1 MVLQISK
8 LVIRGVLLPAFLSRR
23 LVSLIPVM
31 FGVSLITFMLIELAP
46 GDPAEIY
53 LMRLDVEATPA
64 AISEVREQMGLDGPV
79 HIRYLNWLVR
89 VIKGDLGYSYTSGNP
104 VMQEISS
111 RFPATLQLAA
121 GGLLAMILIALPL
134 GIAAAL
140 AKGRII
146 DHLSR
151 LIALVGASVPSFYL
165 GLLLI
170 SYLAVRYHW
179 LPVMGAG
186 SWRHLLLPS
195 LTLGFG
201 LAATYA
207 RLLRAGLLEVLQLD
221 YVRAAR
227 ARGLRE
233 TVVVAGYALRNALI
247 PLVTVFGLSLG
258 SLLGG
263 TMVVE
268 QVFAWPGVGRLAV
281 QAIFDRDIPI
291 LQGYALLMAVIY
303 VLVNLAV
310 DISYRYLDPQVRL
323 DEKGEY

>member
-1 MVLQISK
+1 MFHYYIKRVAA
-8 LVIRGVLLPAFLSRR
+8 LLP
-23 LVSLIPVM
+23 VM
-31 FGVSLITFMLIELAP
+31 LGVSIVTFLLVELAP
-46 GDPAEIY
+46 GDPAEII
-53 LMRLDVEATPA
+53 LMKRDIDLTPEALA
-64 AISEVREQMGLDGPV
+64 VARRQMGLEGPV
-79 HIRYLNWLVR
+79 YLRYLTWLGR
-89 VIKGDLGYSYTSGNP
+89 VISGDLGVSYTSGEP
-104 VMQEISS
+104 VLKEIIS
-111 RFPATLQLAA
+111 RLPATLELAA
-121 GGLLAMILIALPL
+121 GGLVAMILIALPL

-140 AKGRII
+140 FNKTIV

-151 LIALVGASVPSFYL
+151 LIALLGASLPSFYL

-170 SYLAVRYHW
+170 SYLAVRWEW
-179 LPVMGAG
+179 LPVMGTG

-227 ARGLRE
+227 ARGLKE
-233 TVVVAGYALRNALI
+233 AAVVGRHALRNALI
-247 PLVTVFGLSLG
+247 PLVTVFGLSVG

-281 QAIFDRDIPI
+281 QAIFNRDITI

-303 VLVNLAV
+303 VLINLAV
-310 DISYRYLDPQVRL
+310 DLSYRYLDPRVRL
-323 DEKGEY
+323 GEKEAG

>member
-1 MVLQISK
+1 MFHY
-8 LVIRGVLLPAFLSRR
+8 FLRR
-23 LVSLIPVM
+23 VAALFPVM
-31 FGVSLITFMLIELAP
+31 LGVSIVTFLLVELAP
-46 GDPAEIY
+46 GDPAEII
-53 LMRLDVEATPA
+53 LMKRDIDLTPEALA
-64 AISEVREQMGLDGPV
+64 VARRQMGLEGPV
-79 HIRYLNWLVR
+79 YLRYLTWLGR
-89 VIKGDLGYSYTSGNP
+89 VISGDLGVSYTSGEP
-104 VMQEISS
+104 VLKEIIS
-111 RFPATLQLAA
+111 RLPATLELAA
-121 GGLLAMILIALPL
+121 GGLVAMILIALPL

-140 AKGRII
+140 FNKTIV

-151 LIALVGASVPSFYL
+151 LIALLGASLPSFYL

-170 SYLAVRYHW
+170 SYLAVRWEW
-179 LPVMGAG
+179 LPVMGTG

-227 ARGLRE
+227 ARGLKE
-233 TVVVAGYALRNALI
+233 AAVVGRHALRNALI
-247 PLVTVFGLSLG
+247 PLVTVFGLSVG

-281 QAIFDRDIPI
+281 QAIFNRDITI

-303 VLVNLAV
+303 VLINLAV
-310 DISYRYLDPQVRL
+310 DLSYRYLDPRVRL
-323 DEKGEY
+323 GEKEAG

>member
-1 MVLQISK
+1 ML
-8 LVIRGVLLPAFLSRR
+8 
-23 LVSLIPVM
+23 
-31 FGVSLITFMLIELAP
+31 GVSIVTFLLVELAP
-46 GDPAEIY
+46 GDPAEII
-53 LMRLDVEATPA
+53 LMKRDIDLTPEALA
-64 AISEVREQMGLDGPV
+64 VARRQMGLEGPV
-79 HIRYLNWLVR
+79 YLRYLTWLGR
-89 VIKGDLGYSYTSGNP
+89 VISGDLGVSYTSGEP
-104 VMQEISS
+104 VLKEIIS
-111 RFPATLQLAA
+111 RLPATLELAA
-121 GGLLAMILIALPL
+121 GGLVAMILIALPL

-140 AKGRII
+140 FNKTIV

-151 LIALVGASVPSFYL
+151 LIALLGASLPSFYL

-170 SYLAVRYHW
+170 SYLAVRWEW
-179 LPVMGAG
+179 LPVMGTG

-227 ARGLRE
+227 ARGLKE
-233 TVVVAGYALRNALI
+233 AAVVGRHALRNALI
-247 PLVTVFGLSLG
+247 PLVTVFGLSVG

-281 QAIFDRDIPI
+281 QAIFNRDITI

-303 VLVNLAV
+303 VLINLAV
-310 DISYRYLDPQVRL
+310 DLSYRYLDPRVRL
-323 DEKGEY
+323 GEKEAG

>member
-1 MVLQISK
+1 ML
-8 LVIRGVLLPAFLSRR
+8 
-23 LVSLIPVM
+23 
-31 FGVSLITFMLIELAP
+31 GVSIVTFLLVELAP
-46 GDPAEIY
+46 GDPAEII
-53 LMRLDVEATPA
+53 LMKRDIDLTPETLA
-64 AISEVREQMGLDGPV
+64 LARRQMGLDGPV
-79 HIRYLNWLVR
+79 YLRYLTWLGR
-89 VIKGDLGYSYTSGNP
+89 VISGDLGVSYTSGEP
-104 VMQEISS
+104 VLKEIIS
-111 RFPATLQLAA
+111 RLPATLELAA
-121 GGLLAMILIALPL
+121 GGLVAMILIALPL

-140 AKGRII
+140 FNKTIV

-151 LIALVGASVPSFYL
+151 LIALLGASLPSFYL

-170 SYLAVRYHW
+170 SYLAVRWEW
-179 LPVMGAG
+179 LPVMGTG

-227 ARGLRE
+227 ARGLKE
-233 TVVVAGYALRNALI
+233 ATVVGRHALRNALI
-247 PLVTVFGLSLG
+247 PLVTVFGLSVG

-281 QAIFDRDIPI
+281 QAIFNRDIAI
-291 LQGYALLMAVIY
+291 LQGYALLMAFIY
-303 VLVNLAV
+303 VLINLAV
-310 DISYRYLDPQVRL
+310 DLSYRYLDPRVRL
-323 DEKGEY
+323 GEKEAG